1 MKRKKIIVLII
12 VLIVMSI
19 IFVVVCFLKKAT
31 TPDKLIEKVINQYN
45 KELFINS
52 FPNFMKSDMAER
64 TSQDKMEEFYKD
76 VIGDKV
82 FHFQTIFR
90 NKSDLGVTK
99 TLEEII
105 ENEYEIGINVT
116 DYQLI
121 QIKYHEDFEEQF
133 TK

>member
-1 MKRKKIIVLII
+1 
-12 VLIVMSI
+12 
-19 IFVVVCFLKKAT
+19 
-31 TPDKLIEKVINQYN
+31 
-45 KELFINS
+45 
-52 FPNFMKSDMAER
+52 MKSDMAER
-64 TSQDKMEEFYKD
+64 TLQDKKEEFYKD
-76 VIGDKV
+76 AIGDKA
-82 FHFQTIFR
+82 FHFQIIFS
-90 NKSDLGVTK
+90 NKTDLGVTK